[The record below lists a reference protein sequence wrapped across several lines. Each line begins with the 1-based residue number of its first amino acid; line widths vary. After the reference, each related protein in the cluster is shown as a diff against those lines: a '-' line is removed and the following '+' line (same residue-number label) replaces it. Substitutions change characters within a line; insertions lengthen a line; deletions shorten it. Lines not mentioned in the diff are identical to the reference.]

1 MESDETPAPPTKK
14 KKEKEIKAVPPF
26 LETLQRIYPE
36 ECLTK
41 SGTLPRK
48 FKGDYCCQLFSKVR
62 LGMKESQLLRTR
74 TVTTGFA
81 SVVRKDKRGDFQDYV
96 DAVVDHLSRV
106 RVLASLFANFVFLS
120 RLNDPDPALQEP
132 DEIFYRACLSACCDG
147 PQGGEMNAEFDRFSS
162 LTGLVRLHTP
172 IKPGK
177 RTKIATSQQIT
188 YLAGAMATSTQTRV
202 KVHAEKRRISI
213 TRWFLLSVI
222 KHTGGLEYKKYA
234 TKIYAL
240 AKFIITGFDGTPA
253 SISKVTEGVS
263 NIDPTT
269 SDQDMG
275 DVLGFAN
282 TELAFSV
289 TVDDTSSCA
298 PTIRHLHRM
307 FDTYARESRGTYNDV
322 VKRGSTQ
329 FPGKDKASKKAFGEF
344 IRKELIVMN
353 KGVTCAPPRDTA
365 PLPLCSTRAV
375 FVRIDHRTLKSWGFN
390 TTNDPWWYS
399 GVLSPFSRMANVKCL
414 RNAECTGYAST
425 EEGFLSCLLGDGPA
439 KCPWMIGSSFLTDG
453 LQVKLLLTTLA
464 STRGSF
470 PGSTALDEAGYNMLP
485 RANVPIQE
493 LLSRRRGVYNIST
506 VIPSPELP
514 KTCIMSADPGQ
525 AKVINVT
532 SALSETWARR
542 DPLPMFSMS
551 SFVSGED
558 YRRDTGA
565 SRSDNYETVRRSSG
579 PYGASISRLGHFN
592 KRTSCIQTFLE
603 YCRSW
608 FRNGPALLNETL
620 NKTRKLFRFS
630 RFRATQK
637 TLAKIADTYM
647 GKATRTS
654 AEKPRVMLFGKAS
667 FQAQKGRASAPRKA
681 MIRAMAARGIV
692 LMVNEYNT
700 SKKCPGCFEDTYE
713 DRERRIRSCK
723 NFKIGSPEESCR
735 LHPLTA
741 EYEMDR
747 DDVGSIN
754 IGMRGVGL
762 LLGQEWF

>member
-1 MESDETPAPPTKK
+1 MSTP
-14 KKEKEIKAVPPF
+14 F
-26 LETLQRIYPE
+26 
-36 ECLTK
+36 
-41 SGTLPRK
+41 
-48 FKGDYCCQLFSKVR
+48 
-62 LGMKESQLLRTR
+62 
-74 TVTTGFA
+74 
-81 SVVRKDKRGDFQDYV
+81 
-96 DAVVDHLSRV
+96 VVDHLSRV

-132 DEIFYRACLSACCDG
+132 GEVFYRACLSACCDG
-147 PQGGEMNAEFDRFSS
+147 PQGGEMNAEFDEFPS

-172 IKPGK
+172 IKP
-177 RTKIATSQQIT
+177 
-188 YLAGAMATSTQTRV
+188 AGAMAASTQTRA
-202 KVHAEKRRISI
+202 KVHTEKRRISI

-240 AKFIITGFDGTPA
+240 AKFILTGFDGTPA

-298 PTIRHLHRM
+298 PTIRHLHWM
-307 FDTYARESRGTYNDV
+307 FDTYARESRDTYNDV

-344 IRKELIVMN
+344 IRKELAVKI
-353 KGVTCAPPRDTA
+353 KGVICAPPRDTA

-399 GVLSPFSRMANVKCL
+399 GVLSPFSRMTNVKCL
-414 RNAECTGYAST
+414 RNAECTRYAST

-439 KCPWMIGSSFLTDG
+439 KCPWMIGSSFLTGG

-464 STRGSF
+464 STRGAF

-485 RANVPIQE
+485 RADVPIQE
-493 LLSRRRGVYNIST
+493 LLSRRRGVYN
-506 VIPSPELP
+506 VGPGAGKNHQRHVRAVRDLGPEGSATDVLNELVRFREGLP
-514 KTCIMSADPGQ
+514 EGHGCFTIRSLRNGAAIKRTLRCIDQP
-525 AKVINVT
+525 
-532 SALSETWARR
+532 
-542 DPLPMFSMS
+542 
-551 SFVSGED
+551 
-558 YRRDTGA
+558 
-565 SRSDNYETVRRSSG
+565 SG
-579 PYGASISRLGHFN
+579 PFQQEDLVYTNLPGVLQELVSQRP
-592 KRTSCIQTFLE
+592 RPPE
-603 YCRSW
+603 
-608 FRNGPALLNETL
+608 RNAKQDKETL
-620 NKTRKLFRFS
+620 SLLQVQGYTE
-630 RFRATQK
+630 
-637 TLAKIADTYM
+637 DTYM

-713 DRERRIRSCK
+713 DRERRIRGCK
-723 NFKIGSPEESCR
+723 NFKIGSPEESYR